1 MNIYSEMLEVISHP
15 QSVIEIY
22 FNFDD

>member
-15 QSVIEIY
+15 QLVIEIH